1 MPKVVPGKTVR
12 KRRISF
18 SIVGAMWLWMILWI
32 FSWNMQTWVVGPLQA
47 FIPVVTTGQNS
58 QLLLVF
64 SMNFSA
70 YTFAC
75 LADVAGLLRR
85 IRLPFS
91 KWVRFL
97 ILSISTLTMDIFLY
111 SYYGNFGTIIPIL
124 CFTVFYPLIV
134 LSFGGRNS

>member
-1 MPKVVPGKTVR
+1 M
-12 KRRISF
+12 
-18 SIVGAMWLWMILWI
+18 MLWI

-47 FIPVVTTGQNS
+47 LIPAVSTDSNK

-75 LADVAGLLRR
+75 MADVAGLLRK

-91 KWVRFL
+91 KLGRFL
-97 ILSISTLTMDIFLY
+97 ILSISTLTMDILLY
-111 SYYGNFGTIIPIL
+111 SYYGNFGNIIPIL
-124 CFTVFYPLIV
+124 CFAVFYPLIV
-134 LSFGGRNS
+134 VSSGGKNSREA

>member
-1 MPKVVPGKTVR
+1 MKERNVSLF
-12 KRRISF
+12 I
-18 SIVGAMWLWMILWI
+18 IVGAMCVMDDALDFQLEYA
-32 FSWNMQTWVVGPLQA
+32 NMGCRTPSNIYSCSYHRVK
-47 FIPVVTTGQNS
+47 INK
-58 QLLLVF
+58 LLLVF

-75 LADVAGLLRR
+75 MADVAGLLRK

-97 ILSISTLTMDIFLY
+97 ILSISTLTMDILLY
-111 SYYGNFGTIIPIL
+111 SYYGNFGKIIPIL
-124 CFTVFYPLIV
+124 CFAVFYPLIV